1 MVTQVSGRFPDR
13 GGGGFCRGKRR
24 DQEVKRDEGADH
36 LRCHSVRKRAAEIEG
51 EKKTDAQYL
60 TGGHK

>member
-1 MVTQVSGRFPDR
+1 MVTQVSGGFPIAEV
-13 GGGGFCRGKRR
+13 GGFCRGKRH
-24 DQEVKRDEGADH
+24 DQEVKRDEGADR

-51 EKKTDAQYL
+51 EKNTDAQHA